1 MNWLTW
7 LRHRRFWEALAVAAL
22 ALALWYGGD
31 LLSFGEFHPL
41 ESPADRGAAIAA
53 LIVAWGLLEA
63 FATWRQLS
71 ANQRLLDGIAGS
83 GETGERSAQEVAEL
97 GARFSEAAT
106 VLKKTRFWDANG
118 ERRTLHE
125 LPWYVFIGAPGS
137 GKTTALVNSGLH
149 FVLGK
154 EEGAQP
160 VKGVGGTRNCD
171 WWFTDE
177 AVLLDTAGRYT
188 TQDSEKSVDATAWNA
203 FLELLKKFRPQ
214 LPLNGVIVTLSV
226 SDLLYSSDAEREQYG
241 IRVRERI
248 RELYERLG
256 VRLPVYLLVT
266 KADLLAGFME
276 FFSEFDREARAQVW
290 GVTFTDTGDV
300 RSPSGIGATFLGEFV
315 QLERRL
321 YAQLL
326 DRLYQERDLQRR
338 SLIYSFP
345 QQFSSTGGLIAEF
358 LDRAFGAVP
367 GEIGPRLRGAYFTS
381 GTQEGTPIDRVLG
394 TLARTFHMERSIL
407 PPAMSSGKSF
417 FLTRLLREVVF
428 HEAGLAH
435 ADESR
440 ARRDRRAAFAAAA
453 ACVVLTVALA
463 AAWALSYSRN
473 RTFIADLEAEAA
485 GLQAKLAALG
495 QRDADLAPAVATL
508 NGLRDLPAGYSVRSQ
523 TGQSV
528 PWSMGL
534 GLYQGDKL
542 GDLALRAYRNA
553 LRDVLLPRIADRI
566 EARLDAARAPDE
578 VRRLLAAYL
587 MLYGVER
594 LDQGAVEQSAAA
606 LNGVLF
612 AGDVNA
618 ALRDDMRGHLKASLE
633 MRPIEMLRPRN
644 DDLVAAARRRIPGAA
659 GS

>member
-1 MNWLTW
+1 MSW

-22 ALALWYGGD
+22 ALALWNGGD
-31 LLSFGEFHPL
+31 LLSLGESRPL
-41 ESPADRGAAIAA
+41 ESPADRVAAILA
-53 LIVAWGLLEA
+53 LVAAWGLAEA
-63 FATWRQLS
+63 VATWRKLS
-71 ANQRLLDGIAGS
+71 ANRRLLDGIAG
-83 GETGERSAQEVAEL
+83 GGPDTGERSAQEVAEL
-97 GARFSEAAT
+97 GKRFNEAAA
-106 VLKKTRFWDANG
+106 VLKKTRFVDADG

-149 FVLGK
+149 FVLG
-154 EEGAQP
+154 EARGAQP

-188 TQDSEKSVDATAWNA
+188 TQDSEKSVDAAAWNG
-203 FLELLKKFRPQ
+203 FLDLLQKFRPH

-241 IRVRERI
+241 VRVRERI
-248 RELYERLG
+248 RELYDHLG

-290 GVTFTDTGDV
+290 GATFADTGDV
-300 RSPSGIGATFLGEFV
+300 RSPVGIGSIFLGDFV

-326 DRLYQERDLQRR
+326 DRLHQERDLQRR

-367 GEIGPRLRGAYFTS
+367 GESRPRLRGVYFAS

-394 TLARTFHMERSIL
+394 TLARAFHLERNIL

-417 FLTRLLREVVF
+417 FLTRLLRDVVF
-428 HEAGLAH
+428 REAGLAL

-440 ARRDRRAAFAAAA
+440 ARRAKRTAYAAAA
-453 ACVVLTVALA
+453 ACVALTLALV
-463 AAWALSYSRN
+463 AAWAVSFSRN
-473 RTFIADLEAEAA
+473 RTFIADLESQAA
-485 GLQAKLAALG
+485 GLQGKLAALG
-495 QRDADLAPAVATL
+495 QRDAELAPAVATL
-508 NGLRDLPAGYSVRSQ
+508 NGLRDLPAGYAAR
-523 TGQSV
+523 GQSIGRPV
-528 PWSMGL
+528 AWSMGL

-553 LRDVLLPRIADRI
+553 LRDVLLPRVADRI
-566 EARLDAARAPDE
+566 EARLDGARAPEE
-578 VRRLLAAYL
+578 VRRSLAAYL
-587 MLYGVER
+587 MLYGGER
-594 LDQGAVEQSAAA
+594 PDPGAIEQAAAA
-606 LNGVLF
+606 LTGVVF
-612 AGDVNA
+612 AGDA
-618 ALRDDMRGHLKASLE
+618 EAGLRDDLRGHLKASLQ

-644 DDLVAAARRRIPGAA
+644 DDLVAAARRRIPGSA

>member
-1 MNWLTW
+1 MSW

-31 LLSFGEFHPL
+31 LLSLGESRPL
-41 ESPADRGAAIAA
+41 ESPADRVAA
-53 LIVAWGLLEA
+53 LLALVAAWGLAEA
-63 FATWRQLS
+63 VATWRKLS
-71 ANQRLLDGIAGS
+71 ANRRLLDGIAG
-83 GETGERSAQEVAEL
+83 GAADTGERSAQEVAEL
-97 GARFSEAAT
+97 GKRFNEAAV
-106 VLKKTRFWDANG
+106 VLKKTRFVDADG

-149 FVLGK
+149 FVLG
-154 EEGAQP
+154 EARGAQP

-188 TQDSEKSVDATAWNA
+188 TQDSEKSVDAAAWNG
-203 FLELLKKFRPQ
+203 FLDLLKKFRAH

-241 IRVRERI
+241 VRVRERI
-248 RELYERLG
+248 RELYDHLG
-256 VRLPVYLLVT
+256 VRIPVYLLVT

-290 GVTFTDTGDV
+290 GATFADTGDV
-300 RSPSGIGATFLGEFV
+300 RSPAGIGSIFLGDFV
-315 QLERRL
+315 QIERRL

-326 DRLYQERDLQRR
+326 NRLHQERDLQRR

-367 GEIGPRLRGAYFTS
+367 GEFWPRLRGVYFTS

-394 TLARTFHMERSIL
+394 TLARAFHLERNIL
-407 PPAMSSGKSF
+407 PPATSSGKSF
-417 FLTRLLREVVF
+417 FLTRLLRDVVF
-428 HEAGLAH
+428 REAGLAL

-440 ARRDRRAAFAAAA
+440 ARRAKRTAFAAAA
-453 ACVVLTVALA
+453 ACVALTIALV
-463 AAWALSYSRN
+463 AAWAVSFSRN
-473 RTFIADLEAEAA
+473 RTFIAELESQAA
-485 GLQAKLAALG
+485 GLQGKLAALG
-495 QRDADLAPAVATL
+495 QRDAQFAHAVAAL
-508 NGLRDLPAGYSVRSQ
+508 SGLRDLPAGYAARSQ
-523 TGQSV
+523 PV
-528 PWSMGL
+528 AWSMGL

-553 LRDVLLPRIADRI
+553 LRDVLLPRVADRL
-566 EARLDAARAPDE
+566 EARLEGARAPEE
-578 VRRLLAAYL
+578 VRRSLASYL
-587 MLYGVER
+587 MLYGGER
-594 LDQGAVEQSAAA
+594 LDAGAIEQGAAD
-606 LNGVLF
+606 LTGVVL
-612 AGDVNA
+612 AGDA
-618 ALRDDMRGHLKASLE
+618 DAGLRDELRRHLKASLA